1 MASLLSFAILRWV
14 RLRLN
19 AIRLVQWFRS
29 AAGHAIGDQLGLT
42 MWTKKQ
48 KGIIPA
54 GCALIEDLLIRWKLL
69 VLVEMLLTNVSRK
82 T

>member
-1 MASLLSFAILRWV
+1 
-14 RLRLN
+14 
-19 AIRLVQWFRS
+19 
-29 AAGHAIGDQLGLT
+29 